1 MRGINPL
8 PARPLHLTI
17 FTTAIALTG
26 NFGCYKTWWGGR
38 STWSRPTGEMT
49 EVKKLLIGV
58 LIFCVLCASGALAA
72 GPPDESGPNASSQ
85 VNSETYSE
93 PLAPLN
99 EKIFWFNLKLD
110 KYVLRPVAKGY
121 ADVLPEPVRVHVGDF
136 WDNVNVIP
144 RFANNLFQLKMVYA
158 SEEVGRFF
166 VNSTLGGAGFFDV
179 ADPWFGWKEHDQ
191 DFGLTLGHY
200 GVSMG
205 PYLVLPLYGPSSVRD
220 ALGRAVDGSMNPM
233 SYTLAWYITLP
244 VEAGAT
250 ALSAINYRS
259 LNLQLFEDVD
269 RYAVDLYG
277 AVQDGYIQSRKK
289 REAENTSTF

>member
-1 MRGINPL
+1 MGRL
-8 PARPLHLTI
+8 KDFRPAHR
-17 FTTAIALTG
+17 
-26 NFGCYKTWWGGR
+26 
-38 STWSRPTGEMT
+38 EMT

-58 LIFCVLCASGALAA
+58 LTLSVLCATGALAA
-72 GPPDESGPNASSQ
+72 GPVDQPGPNPSSQANSGPSDQ
-85 VNSETYSE
+85 VTSETYSD

-110 KYVLRPVAKGY
+110 KYVLRPVATGY
-121 ADVLPEPVRVHVGDF
+121 ADVLPENVRVHIGDF

-144 RFANNLFQLKMVYA
+144 RFANNLFQLKMAYA
-158 SEEVGRFF
+158 GEEVGRFF

-179 ADPWFGWKEHDQ
+179 ADPWFGWKQHDQ

-205 PYLVLPLYGPSSVRD
+205 PYLVLPFYGPSSIRD

-233 SYTLAWYITLP
+233 SYTLAWYISLP
-244 VEAGAT
+244 VQAGAT
-250 ALSAINYRS
+250 ALSAVNYRS

-289 REAENTSTF
+289 REAETTF

>member
-1 MRGINPL
+1 M
-8 PARPLHLTI
+8 
-17 FTTAIALTG
+17 
-26 NFGCYKTWWGGR
+26 GR
-38 STWSRPTGEMT
+38 LKDFRAAHREMT
-49 EVKKLLIGV
+49 EVKKFLIGV
-58 LIFCVLCASGALAA
+58 LTLSVLCASGALAA
-72 GPPDESGPNASSQ
+72 GPADQPSPNPSSQANSGPSDQ
-85 VNSETYSE
+85 VTSETYSD

-110 KYVLRPVAKGY
+110 KYVLRPVATGY
-121 ADVLPEPVRVHVGDF
+121 ADVLPENVRVHIGDF

-144 RFANNLFQLKMVYA
+144 RFANNLFQLKMAYA

-179 ADPWFGWKEHDQ
+179 ADPWFGWKQHDQ

-200 GVSMG
+200 GVDMG
-205 PYLVLPLYGPSSVRD
+205 PYLVLPFYGPSSIRD

-233 SYTLAWYITLP
+233 SYTLAWYISLP
-244 VEAGAT
+244 VQAGAT
-250 ALSAINYRS
+250 TLSAVNYRS

-289 REAENTSTF
+289 REAENTF